1 MSGNM
6 YGADIEALRQLS
18 DQIAQGGETLSGV
31 VGIVESAIPAPEQW
45 NGADAD
51 GFREEWSGR
60 HAPSIMTT
68 AQALAE
74 VAATVRRNADAQEET
89 SNDTGGLGSSPF
101 PGATGSGS
109 ATADTGFDLW
119 PDWLNDFSS
128 GVSWLGIGVGAVD
141 NTLAGMADDLAR
153 MAPFSDDAARLLN
166 IAGGAGTLANGLSG
180 LGAVLGG
187 VQLIDGIADGNG
199 WQAADGGINMALGI
213 AGVVAGAATPVGW
226 AVLGAGAVW
235 AGAGLLA
242 SHLGYGSTSEMF
254 VDAGAWVG
262 NTIADG
268 AGAAWDGIENAAGAV
283 ADAGEAIADG
293 AEEAWDAVTGW
304 F

>member
-6 YGADIEALRQLS
+6 YGADIEALRLFS
-18 DQIAQGGETLSGV
+18 DQIAQGAETLSSV
-31 VGIVESAIPAPEQW
+31 VGIVESAMPDQGQW
-45 NGADAD
+45 SGADAD
-51 GFREEWSGR
+51 SFREEWSGA
-60 HAPSIMTT
+60 HAPLIMTT

-74 VAATVRRNADAQEET
+74 VAATVRRNADAQETT
-89 SNDTGGLGSSPF
+89 SNELGGPGGSPF
-101 PGATGSGS
+101 PGETGSGDG
-109 ATADTGFDLW
+109 TADSGLDLW
-119 PDWLNDFSS
+119 PSWLNDFSTAATWTGL
-128 GVSWLGIGVGAVD
+128 GVATID
-141 NTLAGMADDLAR
+141 NLLAGSVDDLAR

-166 IAGGAGTLANGLSG
+166 LAEGAAPLAKGLSG

-199 WQAADGGINMALGI
+199 WQIADGGINTALGI
-213 AGVVAGAATPVGW
+213 AGVIAGAATPAGW
-226 AVLGAGAVW
+226 VVLGAGAVW

-262 NTIADG
+262 NTVADG
-268 AGAAWDGIENAAGAV
+268 AAAAWDGVENAAGAV

>member
-6 YGADIEALRQLS
+6 YGADIEALRLFS
-18 DQIAQGGETLSGV
+18 DQIAQGGETLSSV
-31 VGIVESAIPAPEQW
+31 VGIVESAMPDPSQW
-45 NGADAD
+45 SGADAD
-51 GFREEWSGR
+51 SFREEWSGA
-60 HAPSIMTT
+60 HAPLIMTT
-68 AQALAE
+68 AQALAD
-74 VAATVRRNADAQEET
+74 VAATVRRNADAQEAT
-89 SNDTGGLGSSPF
+89 SNELGGPGGSPF
-101 PGATGSGS
+101 PGETGSADG
-109 ATADTGFDLW
+109 TGDTGLDLW
-119 PDWLNDFSS
+119 PSWLNDLSTAATWTGL
-128 GVSWLGIGVGAVD
+128 GVATID
-141 NTLAGMADDLAR
+141 NLLAGSVDDLAR

-166 IAGGAGTLANGLSG
+166 LAEGAAPLAKGLSG

-199 WQAADGGINMALGI
+199 WQIADGGINTALGI
-213 AGVVAGAATPVGW
+213 AGVIAGAATPAGW
-226 AVLGAGAVW
+226 VVLGAGAVW

-242 SHLGYGSTSEMF
+242 THLGYGSTSEMF

-262 NTIADG
+262 NKVADG
-268 AGAAWDGIENAAGAV
+268 AGAVWDGVENAAGAV